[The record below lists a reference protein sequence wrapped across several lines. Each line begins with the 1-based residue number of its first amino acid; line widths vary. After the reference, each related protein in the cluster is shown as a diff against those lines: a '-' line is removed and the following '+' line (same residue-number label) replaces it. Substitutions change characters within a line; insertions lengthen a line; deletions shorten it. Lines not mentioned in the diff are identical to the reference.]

1 MVCCQPVVMANVAV
15 YCGSSGGVDPIYRTV
30 AAEVGASIAADGH
43 QLVYGGGSVGLM
55 GAVADAA
62 LAGGGNV
69 LGIITQHLLDKE
81 VGHHGVTELAV
92 EDDMHARKAAMATHA
107 DGVIVL
113 PGGFGTLDETFEVL
127 TWNQLGVHP
136 GSAEGVIPVVFLDVD
151 GYFEDLFAFIERI
164 VESGFVRP
172 EHGTMA
178 QRILDPVEAVRLA
191 AAGPTLVPPKWTDRD
206 SG

>member
-1 MVCCQPVVMANVAV
+1 MANVAV
-15 YCGSSGGVDPIYRTV
+15 YCGSSGGVDPIYRAV

-43 QLVYGGGSVGLM
+43 RLVYGGGSVGLM
-55 GAVADAA
+55 GTVADAT
-62 LAGGGNV
+62 LAGGGHV

-92 EDDMHARKAAMATHA
+92 EDDMHSRKAAMATHA

-136 GSAEGVIPVVFLDVD
+136 GSDHGAVPVVFLDVD
-151 GYFEDLFAFIERI
+151 GYFEGLFSFIER
-164 VESGFVRP
+164 VVDSGFMRP

-178 QRILDPVEAVRLA
+178 QRTLDPVEAVRLA
-191 AAGPTLVPPKWTDRD
+191 VGGPPAVLPKWADRNPR
-206 SG
+206 